1 MTSYEGKP
9 IIKSD
14 RGRTFVVVN
23 YLLLRLYFNQ
33 DFSFPPYK
41 PFHMPVLALLQ
52 VPGPFLPSV
61 VIACKDG
68 FEWLLSWC
76 TLFSC
81 SLLNS
86 PLPNLRSFF
95 HWCQTCAVF
104 WSSPPPLPI
113 LYLFYPSDICLSHM
127 CAQISL
133 VGHLLLPEPGR
144 TKQHGASLCHTLL
157 KGV

>member
-41 PFHMPVLALLQ
+41 PFHTSVLALLQ
-52 VPGPFLPSV
+52 VPGPFLLTV
-61 VIACKDG
+61 VIACIDG
-68 FEWLLSWC
+68 FGWLLSWC
-76 TLFSC
+76 TLFPRC
-81 SLLNS
+81 PLNS
-86 PLPNLRSFF
+86 PWPNLRSFF
-95 HWCQTCAVF
+95 RWCQTCAVF
-104 WSSPPPLPI
+104 WSSPPPLPL
-113 LYLFYPSDICLSHM
+113 LYLFYPSDICLSQM
-127 CAQISL
+127 CAQIAL
-133 VGHLLLPEPGR
+133 VWHPLLPKPGR
-144 TKQHGASLCHTLL
+144 TKQCGASHCHTLL